1 MKRNLLIATAAA
13 ALIAS
18 GGLSYAQ
25 SPNAAPGTAQKT
37 NSDVKTAPRTGE
49 TGNVGATPSADSKAM
64 QRQKGSM
71 TQNGAPTGSTPQQAD
86 TKKQAEGVG
95 DSEKVGGTSSGNAA
109 TMNRHTGSKR
119 INNAPVGSNAQK
131 EDQTKHGA
139 RTGDAE
145 TQGGMKKKG
154 M

>member
-1 MKRNLLIATAAA
+1 MKSNLLIAAAA
-13 ALIAS
+13 TALIAS
-18 GGLSYAQ
+18 AGLSHAQ

-37 NSDVKTAPRTGE
+37 ESDVKTAPRTGDSH
-49 TGNVGATPSADSKAM
+49 NVGGTPSADSNTM
-64 QRQKGSM
+64 QRQRGPV
-71 TQNGAPTGSTPQQAD
+71 TQNNAPIGSAPQQAD

-95 DSEKVGGTSSGNAA
+95 DSSKVGGTSSGDAA
-109 TMNRHTGSKR
+109 AMQRQHGAKTL
-119 INNAPVGSNAQK
+119 NNAPIGSKAQRA
-131 EDQTKHGA
+131 DQAKHGA